1 MPAEFE
7 GTGPDFGQVFRKAA
21 DYCALQDRCLSEMRL
36 KISTWNPDRN
46 LVEAIISKLV
56 DDGFLD
62 EERFAFN
69 YARGK
74 FRMKSWGKLKIAAG
88 LRARLVNASLI
99 QQALAAIDP
108 EEYALALSNLLRK
121 KILQLGGDT
130 SLNRQKAAY
139 FAASRGFESG
149 LIALHL
155 HDADIFDL

>member
-7 GTGPDFGQVFRKAA
+7 GTAPDFGQVFRKAA